1 MDTGT
6 EEPEYVQCRRWRE
19 EVMEL
24 SRSQLAVLTG
34 FSAGAIKDFE
44 RSDKN
49 IDENARKRYRMACA
63 AAEFG
68 IEGGWLNRKLV
79 LTRTVE
85 VIVHRHEE

>member
-1 MDTGT
+1 MDIDAD
-6 EEPEYVQCRRWRE
+6 EPEYVQCRRWRE

-79 LTRTVE
+79 LTRRFEMTVLQD
-85 VIVHRHEE
+85 